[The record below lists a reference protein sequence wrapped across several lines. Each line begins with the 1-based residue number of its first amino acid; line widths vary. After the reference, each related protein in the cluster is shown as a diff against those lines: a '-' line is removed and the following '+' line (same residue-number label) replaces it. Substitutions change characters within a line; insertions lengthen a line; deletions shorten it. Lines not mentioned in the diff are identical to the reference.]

1 MSADQKGTV
10 PTTRGPSGNGT
21 TTSGPTS
28 TGPTSNDASDDR
40 ADAPPPPEPLTE
52 PSGGVPPVIDTPEA
66 LERAVAELAAQD
78 GVVAVDAER
87 ASGFRYGQ
95 RAFLVQLRR
104 SDGAIH
110 LVDPIALPDLGALA
124 EVVNPLEW
132 VLHAADQDLPCL
144 RDLGLTPASLFDT
157 EIAARLLGRAR
168 VGLAAVVADEL
179 GYALAK
185 EHSAADWSTRPVPED
200 WRRYA
205 ALDVELLAA
214 AREAQLVALA
224 RTGRLAWALQEFE
237 HERTAPPP
245 PAKVDPWR
253 RTSGLQEVR
262 RPRGLAVA
270 RAVWEARERLAQE
283 LDRAPGRVLPAAA
296 VVAAAREL
304 PESRHALTSLQEFS
318 GKGTR
323 RRADYWWSAVE
334 EGLSVPDDA
343 LPARRPPRDPDAL
356 PQPRSWG
363 DARPDAATRLDAV
376 RTALRA
382 RADEIGI
389 PQENLL
395 APAVQRR
402 VAWDGAAPADLD
414 DVLLSH
420 GARPW
425 QVEQAGPVVA
435 AALAEA
441 ATG

>member
-1 MSADQKGTV
+1 MTADEQAAAPEQVDAEQDGASA
-10 PTTRGPSGNGT
+10 
-21 TTSGPTS
+21 
-28 TGPTSNDASDDR
+28 
-40 ADAPPPPEPLTE
+40 PEPLTE
-52 PSGGVPPVIDTPEA
+52 PSGGTPPVVDTPEA
-66 LERAVAELAAQD
+66 LAAAVEEVSRTG
-78 GVVAVDAER
+78 GVLAVDAER

-104 SDGAIH
+104 SDGEIH
-110 LVDPIALPDLGALA
+110 LVDPVALPDLATLA

-144 RDLGLTPASLFDT
+144 RELGLTPASLFDT

-214 AREAQLVALA
+214 VREAQLVALA

-237 HERTAPPP
+237 HERLAPPP
-245 PAKVDPWR
+245 APKVDPWR

-270 RAVWEARERLAQE
+270 RAVWEARERLAKDI
-283 LDRAPGRVLPAAA
+283 DRAPGRVLPAAA
-296 VVAAAREL
+296 IVAAAREL
-304 PESRHALTSLQEFS
+304 PESRHALTSLPEFS

-323 RRADYWWSAVE
+323 RRADYWWAAVE
-334 EGLSVPDDA
+334 EGLAAPEDA
-343 LPARRPPRDPDAL
+343 LPGRRPPRDPDAL

-363 DARPDAATRLDAV
+363 DARPDAAVRLDAV

-395 APAVQRR
+395 APAIQRR
-402 VAWDGAAPADLD
+402 VSWDGVEPAELD
-414 DVLLSH
+414 DALRAH

-425 QVEQAGPVVA
+425 QIEQAGAVLA
-435 AALAEA
+435 SALADA
-441 ATG
+441 AR

>member
-1 MSADQKGTV
+1 MSAGTDGAV
-10 PTTRGPSGNGT
+10 TAEERPV
-21 TTSGPTS
+21 
-28 TGPTSNDASDDR
+28 D
-40 ADAPPPPEPLTE
+40 PLTE
-52 PSGGVPPVIDTPEA
+52 PSGGVPDVVDTPEA
-66 LERAVAELAAQD
+66 LARAVDEIAARE

-110 LVDPIALPDLGALA
+110 LVDPIAVPEMSALA
-124 EVVNPLEW
+124 AVVNPLEW

-144 RDLGLTPASLFDT
+144 AELGLAPASLFDT
-157 EIAARLLGRAR
+157 ELAARLLGRPK

-185 EHSAADWSTRPVPED
+185 EHSAADWSTRPLPED

-214 AREAQLVALA
+214 VRESQVVALA
-224 RTGRLAWALQEFE
+224 RTGRLEWALQEFE
-237 HERTAPPP
+237 HERLAPPP
-245 PAKVDPWR
+245 PPKVEPWR

-270 RAVWEARERLAQE
+270 RSVWEARERLAQDI
-283 LDRAPGRVLPAAA
+283 DRAPGRVLPAASI
-296 VVAAAREL
+296 VAAAREL
-304 PESRHALTSLQEFS
+304 PGSLRDLTSLPEFS

-323 RRADYWWSAVE
+323 RRAAYWWAAVE
-334 EGLSVPDDA
+334 EGLALPEDE

-356 PQPRSWG
+356 PQPRSWA
-363 DARPDAATRLDAV
+363 DARPEAADRLDAV
-376 RTALRA
+376 RAAVRERA
-382 RADEIGI
+382 EEIGL

-402 VAWDGAAPADLD
+402 LSWDGAAPGAVEEALAE
-414 DVLLSH
+414 L

-425 QVEQAGPVVA
+425 QVEQAGPSIA
-435 AALAEA
+435 AALASA
-441 ATG
+441 LG